1 MKNIKDI
8 KQLKLFDPWDHISP
22 QKKKILDSSWPGL
35 FQKII
40 LPVLPALKLGSFYSD
55 SRGRKSKE
63 LYAMLG
69 ALVLQQ
75 QFDLTDVDAVDQY
88 IFDERWHY
96 ALDRHEKSDDTEYMC
111 LKTFWSAR
119 DITTKNDFDVE
130 IFESVA
136 GKLAEVFNVDTGT
149 QRLDSV
155 HIKSNMRKMARV
167 TICSKSIRNFLQNL
181 KRHNKELL
189 SVIAKELID
198 KYLPK
203 KAFQCFAMVKPSEAK
218 KTLAE
223 VAKDL
228 YTLIKQFE
236 NINSVSS
243 MRTYK
248 HLERILKE
256 QFIVK
261 ESDGKEIIE
270 AKKPKDVPSDSLQ
283 NPSDPDAT
291 YSGHKGQ
298 GYQVQLME
306 TVCKDKEKK
315 SETLNLITHV
325 EVEQAHK
332 SDAHALIPAVEST
345 EKRGLKPKELTA
357 DEGYSSDENCECA
370 KQHGVEVVTPVKGAS
385 KEGNINL
392 SDFSMNSKGKVKL
405 CPEGKKPVKVKRNK
419 RFSAAFDSDVCGN
432 CPNLSNCPV
441 EKGKKY
447 FYLRYTEKDLRIA
460 LRRQY
465 EETDEFKDRYRWRS
479 GVEAAFS
486 ELNRK
491 TGIKKL
497 RVRAY
502 RAVRF
507 AAMLKATGLNIFRA
521 AAVRRKAG
529 KRTAAAAAT
538 DNASLNQLVSFIL
551 SVKEQVKPIFYRFK
565 EKLGLYFRRSVSWP
579 VIQADSRF

>member
-8 KQLKLFDPWDHISP
+8 NQLKLFDPWDHISP
-22 QKKKILDSSWPGL
+22 KKRELLDSSWPGL
-35 FQKII
+35 FQKEI
-40 LPVLPALKLGSFYSD
+40 LPLLPASKLGSFYSD

-69 ALVLQQ
+69 AMVLQQ
-75 QFDLTDVDAVDQY
+75 QFDITDVEAVDQY

-96 ALDRHEKSDDTEYMC
+96 ALDRHEKSDDAEYMC
-111 LKTFWSAR
+111 LKTLWTVRNIAAR
-119 DITTKNDFDVE
+119 NEFDADIFN
-130 IFESVA
+130 SVA
-136 GKLAEVFNVDTGT
+136 DRLKELFNVDTDS

-167 TICSKSIRNFLQNL
+167 TICSKSIRNFLKNL

-189 SVIAKELID
+189 SLTAKELID

-218 KTLAE
+218 KTLAD

-228 YTLIKQFE
+228 YALIKQYE
-236 NINSVSS
+236 NINSVRL

-248 HLERILKE
+248 HLERILNE
-256 QFIVK
+256 QFTVK
-261 ESDGKEIIE
+261 ESDGKESIE

-306 TVCKDKEKK
+306 TVCKDKK
-315 SETLNLITHV
+315 SENLNLITHV

-332 SDAHALIPAVEST
+332 SDAHALIPAIDST
-345 EKRGLKPKELTA
+345 EKRGLKPKELSA
-357 DEGYSSDENCECA
+357 DEAYGSDENCEYA
-370 KQHGVEVVTPVKGAS
+370 KQHGVEVVAPVKGAS

-392 SDFSMNSKGKVKL
+392 AEFSMNSKGKVKS
-405 CPEGKKPVKVKRNK
+405 CPAGKKPVKVKRGK
-419 RFSAAFDSDVCGN
+419 RYSAAFSSSVCGN
-432 CPNLSNCPV
+432 CPNLPNCPV
-441 EKGKKY
+441 EEGKKY
-447 FYLRYTEKDLRIA
+447 FYLRYTKKDLRVA

-491 TGIKKL
+491 TGVKQL
-497 RVRAY
+497 RVRGY

-521 AAVRRKAG
+521 AAVIKARRRAAG
-529 KRTAAAAAT
+529 AAGT
-538 DNASLNQLVSFIL
+538 GDASLNRLLYFIL
-551 SVKEQVKPIFYRFK
+551 SVKEQLKPIFCRFR
-565 EKLGLYFRRSVSWP
+565 ERFSVNFRRSDPWP
-579 VIQADSRF
+579 AILADPRF

>member
-8 KQLKLFDPWDHISP
+8 NQLKLFDPWDHISP
-22 QKKKILDSSWPGL
+22 KKRELLDSSWPGL
-35 FQKII
+35 FQKEI
-40 LPVLPALKLGSFYSD
+40 LPLLPASKLGSFYSG

-69 ALVLQQ
+69 AMVLQQ
-75 QFDLTDVDAVDQY
+75 QFDLTDVEAVEQY

-96 ALDRHEKSDDTEYMC
+96 ALDRYEKSDDAEYLC
-111 LKTFWSAR
+111 LKTLWSVR
-119 DITTKNDFDVE
+119 DTASRNEFDVY
-130 IFESVA
+130 IFNTVA
-136 GKLAEVFNVDTGT
+136 DKFKKVFNVATDS

-155 HIKSNMRKMARV
+155 HIKSNMRKMARI
-167 TICSKSIRNFLQNL
+167 TICSKSIKNFLKNL
-181 KRHNKELL
+181 KRYNKELL
-189 SVIAKELID
+189 SLTAKELVD
-198 KYLPK
+198 KYLSK

-218 KTLAE
+218 KTLAD

-228 YTLIKQFE
+228 YALIKQYE
-236 NINSVSS
+236 NIKAVRS

-248 HLERILKE
+248 HLERVLNE
-256 QFIVK
+256 QFTVK
-261 ESDGKEIIE
+261 ESDGKEIIA
-270 AKKPKDVPSDSLQ
+270 AKKPKDVPSDSMQ

-306 TVCKDKEKK
+306 TVCKDKDKK

-332 SDAHALIPAVEST
+332 SDAHALIPAIDST
-345 EKRGLKPKELTA
+345 EKRDLKPKELSA
-357 DEGYSSDENCECA
+357 DEAYGSDENCEYA
-370 KQHGVEVVTPVKGAS
+370 KQHGVEVVAPVKGAS
-385 KEGNINL
+385 KKGNINL
-392 SDFSMNSKGKVKL
+392 AEFPMNSKGKVKS
-405 CPEGKKPVKVKRNK
+405 CHQGKRPVKVKRKK
-419 RFSAAFDSDVCGN
+419 RFSAAFALDVCGN
-432 CPNLSNCPV
+432 CPNLPNCPV

-486 ELNRK
+486 ELNRR
-491 TGIKKL
+491 TGVKQL
-497 RVRAY
+497 RVRGF

-507 AAMLKATGLNIFRA
+507 AAMLKTTGLNILRA
-521 AAVRRKAG
+521 AAVIKARR
-529 KRTAAAAAT
+529 RAAAAAGT
-538 DNASLNQLVSFIL
+538 GDSSLNRLFYYIL
-551 SVKEQVKPIFYRFK
+551 SVKEQLKPIFCRFK
-565 EKLGLYFRRSVSWP
+565 KRFSLNFRNTDPWPAKL
-579 VIQADSRF
+579 AESRF